1 MIRKAYKKLLEW
13 DKKKNKKPLILMGAR
28 QVGKTWLM
36 EEFARNK
43 YAGNTVAV
51 NLMKNESLRS
61 RFDTLDLDSDS
72 VIDVIQLATGKRI
85 TPGKTLLLI
94 DEIQEAPR
102 ALTALKYLQEEKPD
116 LAVMVA
122 GSLLGL
128 AVRRDDDEE
137 DQDVADR
144 SDSRKASYPVGKVE
158 YLDVLPMTFEE
169 FLWAIGE
176 EMKAEY
182 IAAEKWSAIESFH
195 EELTDLV
202 RRYYL
207 VGGMPEAVKAYAE
220 TGDLSEVRRIQK
232 RILRDYDEDFA
243 KHAKPRLL
251 AKIRL
256 LWNAV
261 PSQLA
266 KENKKFIYT
275 ALRPGARARE
285 YEVALAWL
293 RDAGLVHTV
302 ANVSTPAMPLKAH
315 EEFGNFKLYVHDV
328 GILAAMC
335 DVPSS
340 ILLEKTDVFTCFKGA
355 LVEQYVLE
363 ELTALDVK
371 PYYWSPDNARAEIE
385 FLVQG
390 ERGVYPLEAKAETN
404 LRAASLKSY
413 YDRYA
418 PPFELRV
425 SMQKRTSGARI
436 EDIPLYGIPAL
447 LPLIQ
452 DQTEKSTC

>member
-1 MIRKAYKKLLEW
+1 MTRKCYKKLIEW
-13 DKKKNKKPLILMGAR
+13 NKCANRKPLILMGAR

-36 EEFARNK
+36 EEFARNE
-43 YAGNTVAV
+43 YAGNTVSV

-61 RFDTLDLDSDS
+61 RFDTLNLDADT

-85 TPGKTLLLI
+85 IPGKTLLVI

-102 ALTALKYLQEEKPD
+102 ALTALKYLQEEKPE

-128 AVRRDDDEE
+128 AVKRDDEEE
-137 DQDVADR
+137 DQDAAEK
-144 SDSRKASYPVGKVE
+144 SDARKASYPVGKVD
-158 YLDVLPMTFEE
+158 YLDVAPMSFEE

-182 IAAEKWSAIESFH
+182 IAAEKWSAIEGFH
-195 EELTDLV
+195 EVLIDLV
-202 RRYYL
+202 RRYDL
-207 VGGMPEAVKAYAE
+207 VGGMPEAVKTYAE
-220 TGDLSEVRRIQK
+220 TRDFSEVRKVQK

-256 LWNAV
+256 MWESIPA
-261 PSQLA
+261 QLA

-275 ALRPGARARE
+275 ALRTGARARE
-285 YEVALAWL
+285 YEIALAWL

-302 ANVSTPAMPLKAH
+302 ANVSTPKMPLKSY

-328 GILAAMC
+328 GLLAAMC
-335 DVPSS
+335 DMSSS
-340 ILLEKTDVFTCFKGA
+340 ILLDKTEVFTTFNGA

-363 ELTALDVK
+363 ELVALGIK

-390 ERGVYPLEAKAETN
+390 DREIYPLEAKAGTN

-418 PPFELRV
+418 PSFELRV
-425 SMQKRTSGARI
+425 SMQKRTTGPRI
-436 EDIPLYGIPAL
+436 EDIPLYGIPSV
-447 LPLIQ
+447 LPLL
-452 DQTEKSTC
+452 KHGR

>member
-1 MIRKAYKKLLEW
+1 MVRKAYKKLLEW
-13 DKKKNKKPLILMGAR
+13 HNRANRKPLILMGAR

-36 EEFARNK
+36 EEFARNE
-43 YAGNTVAV
+43 YAGNTVSV
-51 NLMKNESLRS
+51 NLMKNESLRA
-61 RFDTLDLDSDS
+61 RFETLNLDSDT

-85 TPGKTLLLI
+85 IPGKTLLVI

-102 ALTALKYLQEEKPD
+102 ALTALKYLQEEKPE
-116 LAVMVA
+116 LVVMVA

-128 AVRRDDDEE
+128 AVKRDDEAE
-137 DQDVADR
+137 DQDAAEK
-144 SDSRKASYPVGKVE
+144 SDARKASYPVGKVD
-158 YLDVLPMTFEE
+158 YLDVTPMSFEE

-182 IAAEKWSAIESFH
+182 IAAEKWSAIEGFH
-195 EELTDLV
+195 EVLIDLV

-207 VGGMPEAVKAYAE
+207 VGGMPEAVKTYAE
-220 TGDLSEVRRIQK
+220 TRDFSEVRKVKK

-243 KHAKPRLL
+243 RHAKPRLL

-256 LWNAV
+256 MWESIPA
-261 PSQLA
+261 QLA

-275 ALRPGARARE
+275 ALRSGARARE
-285 YEVALAWL
+285 YEIALAWL

-302 ANVSTPAMPLKAH
+302 ANISTPKMPLKSY
-315 EEFGNFKLYVHDV
+315 EEFGNFKLYIHDV
-328 GILAAMC
+328 GLLAAMC
-335 DVPSS
+335 DMSSS
-340 ILLEKTDVFTCFKGA
+340 ILLDKTEVFTTFNGA

-363 ELTALDVK
+363 ELVALGVK

-390 ERGVYPLEAKAETN
+390 DREIYPLEAKAGTN

-418 PPFELRV
+418 PSFEFRV
-425 SMQKRTSGARI
+425 SMQKRTTGSRI
-436 EDIPLYGIPAL
+436 EDIPLYGIPSVVPL
-447 LPLIQ
+447 L
-452 DQTEKSTC
+452 KHGRR

>member
-1 MIRKAYKKLLEW
+1 MIRKNYKKLLEW
-13 DKKKNKKPLILMGAR
+13 NKSADRKPLILMGAR

-36 EEFARNK
+36 EEFARNE
-43 YAGNTVAV
+43 YAGNTVSV
-51 NLMKNESLRS
+51 NLMKNESLRA
-61 RFDTLDLDSDS
+61 RFDTLNLDSDT

-85 TPGKTLLLI
+85 ILGKTLLLI

-102 ALTALKYLQEEKPD
+102 ALTALKYLQEEKPE

-128 AVRRDDDEE
+128 AVKRDDEEE
-137 DQDVADR
+137 DQDAAEK
-144 SDSRKASYPVGKVE
+144 SDARKASYPVGKVD
-158 YLDVLPMTFEE
+158 YLDVAPMSFEE

-182 IAAEKWSAIESFH
+182 VAAEKWSALEGVH
-195 EELTDLV
+195 EVLIDLV

-207 VGGMPEAVKAYAE
+207 VGGMPEAVKTYAE
-220 TGDLSEVRRIQK
+220 IRDFSKVRKVQK

-256 LWNAV
+256 MWESI

-275 ALRPGARARE
+275 ALRSGARARE
-285 YEVALAWL
+285 YEIALAWL

-302 ANVSTPAMPLKAH
+302 ANVSTPKMPLKSH
-315 EEFGNFKLYVHDV
+315 EEFGDFKLYVHDV
-328 GILAAMC
+328 GLLAAMC
-335 DVPSS
+335 DVSSS
-340 ILLEKTDVFTCFKGA
+340 ILLDETDVFTTFNGA

-363 ELTALDVK
+363 ELVALGIK

-390 ERGVYPLEAKAETN
+390 DREIYPLEAKAGTN

-418 PPFELRV
+418 PSFEIRV
-425 SMQKRTSGARI
+425 SMQKRTSGSRI
-436 EDIPLYGIPAL
+436 EDIPLYGIPSIL
-447 LPLIQ
+447 RLVGV
-452 DQTEKSTC
+452 SGV

>member
-1 MIRKAYKKLLEW
+1 MVRKAYKKLLEW
-13 DKKKNKKPLILMGAR
+13 HNSANRKPLILMGAR

-36 EEFARNK
+36 EEFARNE
-43 YAGNTVAV
+43 YAGNTVSV
-51 NLMKNESLRS
+51 NLMKNESLRA
-61 RFDTLDLDSDS
+61 RFETLNLDSDT

-85 TPGKTLLLI
+85 IPGKTLLVI

-102 ALTALKYLQEEKPD
+102 ALTALKYLQEEKPE
-116 LAVMVA
+116 LVVMVA

-128 AVRRDDDEE
+128 AVKRDDEAE
-137 DQDVADR
+137 DQDAAEK
-144 SDSRKASYPVGKVE
+144 SDARKASYPVGKVD
-158 YLDVLPMTFEE
+158 YLDVTPMSFEE

-182 IAAEKWSAIESFH
+182 IAAEKWSAIEGFH
-195 EELTDLV
+195 EVLIDLV

-207 VGGMPEAVKAYAE
+207 VGGMPEAVKTYAE
-220 TGDLSEVRRIQK
+220 TRDFSEVRKVQK

-256 LWNAV
+256 MWESIPA
-261 PSQLA
+261 QLA

-275 ALRPGARARE
+275 ALRSGARARE
-285 YEVALAWL
+285 YEIALAWL

-302 ANVSTPAMPLKAH
+302 ANISTPKMPLKSY
-315 EEFGNFKLYVHDV
+315 EEFGNFKLYIHDV
-328 GILAAMC
+328 GLLAAMC
-335 DVPSS
+335 DMSSS
-340 ILLEKTDVFTCFKGA
+340 ILLDKTEVFTTFNGA

-363 ELTALDVK
+363 ELVALGVK

-390 ERGVYPLEAKAETN
+390 DREIYPLEAKAGTN

-418 PPFELRV
+418 PSFEFRV
-425 SMQKRTSGARI
+425 SMQKRTTGPRI
-436 EDIPLYGIPAL
+436 EDIPLYGIPSVVPL
-447 LPLIQ
+447 L
-452 DQTEKSTC
+452 KHGRR

>member
-1 MIRKAYKKLLEW
+1 
-13 DKKKNKKPLILMGAR
+13 MGAR

-36 EEFARNK
+36 EEFARNE
-43 YAGNTVAV
+43 YAGNTVSV
-51 NLMKNESLRS
+51 NLMKNESLRA
-61 RFDTLDLDSDS
+61 RFDTLNLDSDT
-72 VIDVIQLATGKRI
+72 VVDVIQLATGKRI
-85 TPGKTLLLI
+85 IPGKTLLVI

-102 ALTALKYLQEEKPD
+102 ALTALKYLQEEKPE
-116 LAVMVA
+116 LVVMVA

-128 AVRRDDDEE
+128 AVKRDDEAE
-137 DQDVADR
+137 DQDAAEK
-144 SDSRKASYPVGKVE
+144 SDARKASYPVGKVD
-158 YLDVLPMTFEE
+158 YLDVTPMSFEE

-182 IAAEKWSAIESFH
+182 IAAEKWSAIEGFH
-195 EELTDLV
+195 EVLIDLV

-207 VGGMPEAVKAYAE
+207 VGGMPEAVKTYAE
-220 TGDLSEVRRIQK
+220 TRDFSEVRKVQK

-256 LWNAV
+256 VWESIPA
-261 PSQLA
+261 QLA

-275 ALRPGARARE
+275 ALRSGARARE
-285 YEVALAWL
+285 YEIALAWL

-302 ANVSTPAMPLKAH
+302 ANISTPKMPLKSY
-315 EEFGNFKLYVHDV
+315 EEFGNFKLYIHDV
-328 GILAAMC
+328 GLLAAMC
-335 DVPSS
+335 DMSSS
-340 ILLEKTDVFTCFKGA
+340 ILLDKTEVFTTFNGA

-363 ELTALDVK
+363 ELVALGVK

-390 ERGVYPLEAKAETN
+390 DREIYPLEAKAGTN

-418 PPFELRV
+418 PSFEFRV
-425 SMQKRTSGARI
+425 SMQKRTTGPRI
-436 EDIPLYGIPAL
+436 EDIPLYGIPSVVPL
-447 LPLIQ
+447 L
-452 DQTEKSTC
+452 KHGRR

>member
-1 MIRKAYKKLLEW
+1 MLRKAYKEILKW
-13 DKKKNKKPLILMGAR
+13 NKKANKKPLILMGAR

-36 EEFARNK
+36 EEFARNE
-43 YAGNTVAV
+43 YPGNTVVV
-51 NLMKNESLRS
+51 NLMKNESLRA
-61 RFDTLDLDSDS
+61 RFDTLNLDSDS

-85 TPGKTLLLI
+85 IPGKTLLVI

-102 ALTALKYLQEEKPD
+102 ALTALKYFQEEKPE

-128 AVRRDDDEE
+128 AVKRDDESE
-137 DQDVADR
+137 DQESVEVSEA
-144 SDSRKASYPVGKVE
+144 RKASYPVGKVE
-158 YLDVLPMTFEE
+158 YLDVAPMTFEE

-176 EMKAEY
+176 EVKAEY
-182 IAAEKWSAIESFH
+182 IAAERWTALESFH
-195 EELTDLV
+195 EELTELV

-220 TGDLSEVRRIQK
+220 TRDFTEVRRIQK
-232 RILRDYDEDFA
+232 RILRDYDKDFA

-256 LWNAV
+256 LWDSV

-266 KENKKFIYT
+266 KENKKFVYS

-285 YEVALAWL
+285 YEVALEWL
-293 RDAGLVHTV
+293 RDAGLVHMV
-302 ANVSTPAMPLKAH
+302 ANVNTPKIPLKAH
-315 EEFGNFKLYVHDV
+315 EEFGNFKLYIHDV
-328 GILAAMC
+328 GILSAMC

-340 ILLEKTDVFTCFKGA
+340 ILLEKTDVFAIFKGA

-363 ELTALDVK
+363 ELVALGVK

-390 ERGVYPLEAKAETN
+390 ETEIHPLEAKAGTN

-413 YDRYA
+413 FDRYA
-418 PPFELRV
+418 PSFELRV
-425 SMQKRTSGARI
+425 SMQKRTSGVRI
-436 EDIPLYGIPAL
+436 EDIPLYGIPAIM
-447 LPLIQ
+447 PLI
-452 DQTEKSTC
+452 KNGRN

>member
-1 MIRKAYKKLLEW
+1 MVRKAYKKLLEW
-13 DKKKNKKPLILMGAR
+13 HNSANRKPLVLMGAR

-36 EEFARNK
+36 EEFARNE
-43 YAGNTVAV
+43 YAGKTVFV
-51 NLMKNESLRS
+51 NLMKNESLRA
-61 RFDTLDLDSDS
+61 RFDTLNLDSDT

-85 TPGKTLLLI
+85 IPGKTLLVI

-102 ALTALKYLQEEKPD
+102 ALTALKYLQEEKPE

-128 AVRRDDDEE
+128 AVKRDDQEE
-137 DQDVADR
+137 DQDAAEK
-144 SDSRKASYPVGKVE
+144 SDARKASYPVGKVD
-158 YLDVLPMTFEE
+158 YLDVAPMSFEE

-182 IAAEKWSAIESFH
+182 IAAEKWSAIEGFH
-195 EELTDLV
+195 EVLIDLV

-207 VGGMPEAVKAYAE
+207 VGGMPEAVKTYAE
-220 TGDLSEVRRIQK
+220 TRDFSEVRKVQK

-256 LWNAV
+256 MWESIPA
-261 PSQLA
+261 QLA

-275 ALRPGARARE
+275 ALRTGARARE
-285 YEVALAWL
+285 YEIALAWL
-293 RDAGLVHTV
+293 RDAGLVHMV
-302 ANVSTPAMPLKAH
+302 ANVSTPKMPLKSY

-328 GILAAMC
+328 GLLAAMC
-335 DVPSS
+335 DMSSS
-340 ILLEKTDVFTCFKGA
+340 ILLDKTEVFTTFNGA

-363 ELTALDVK
+363 ELVALGIK

-390 ERGVYPLEAKAETN
+390 DREVYPLEAKAGTN

-418 PPFELRV
+418 PSFELRV
-425 SMQKRTSGARI
+425 SMQKRTTGSRI
-436 EDIPLYGIPAL
+436 EDIPLYGIPSV
-447 LPLIQ
+447 LPLL
-452 DQTEKSTC
+452 KHGRR

>member
-1 MIRKAYKKLLEW
+1 MIRKNYKKLLEW
-13 DKKKNKKPLILMGAR
+13 NKSADRKPLILMGAR

-36 EEFARNK
+36 EEFARNE
-43 YAGNTVAV
+43 YAGNTVSV
-51 NLMKNESLRS
+51 NLMKNESLRA
-61 RFDTLDLDSDS
+61 RFDTLNLDSDT

-85 TPGKTLLLI
+85 ILGKTLLLI

-102 ALTALKYLQEEKPD
+102 ALTALKYLQEEKPE

-128 AVRRDDDEE
+128 AVKRDDEEE
-137 DQDVADR
+137 DQDAAEK
-144 SDSRKASYPVGKVE
+144 SDARKASYPVGKVD
-158 YLDVLPMTFEE
+158 YLDVAPMSFEE

-182 IAAEKWSAIESFH
+182 VAAEKWSALEGVH
-195 EELTDLV
+195 EALIDLV

-207 VGGMPEAVKAYAE
+207 VGGMPEAVKTYAE
-220 TGDLSEVRRIQK
+220 IRDFSKVRKVQK

-256 LWNAV
+256 MWESI

-275 ALRPGARARE
+275 ALRSGARARE
-285 YEVALAWL
+285 YEIALAWL

-302 ANVSTPAMPLKAH
+302 ANVSTPKMPLKSH
-315 EEFGNFKLYVHDV
+315 EEFGDFKLYVHDV
-328 GILAAMC
+328 GLLAAMC
-335 DVPSS
+335 DVSSS
-340 ILLEKTDVFTCFKGA
+340 ILLDETDVFTTFNGA

-363 ELTALDVK
+363 ELVALGIK

-390 ERGVYPLEAKAETN
+390 DREIYPLEAKAGTN

-418 PPFELRV
+418 PSFEIRV
-425 SMQKRTSGARI
+425 SMQKRTSGSRI
-436 EDIPLYGIPAL
+436 EDIPLYGIPSIL
-447 LPLIQ
+447 RLVGV
-452 DQTEKSTC
+452 SGV

>member
-1 MIRKAYKKLLEW
+1 MIRKNYKKLLEW
-13 DKKKNKKPLILMGAR
+13 NKSADRKPLILMGAR

-36 EEFARNK
+36 EEFARNE
-43 YAGNTVAV
+43 YAGNTVSV
-51 NLMKNESLRS
+51 NLMKNESLRA
-61 RFDTLDLDSDS
+61 RFDTLNLDSDT

-85 TPGKTLLLI
+85 IPGKTLLLI

-102 ALTALKYLQEEKPD
+102 ALTALKYLQEEKPE

-128 AVRRDDDEE
+128 AVKRDDEEE
-137 DQDVADR
+137 DQDAAEK
-144 SDSRKASYPVGKVE
+144 SDARKASYPVGKVD
-158 YLDVLPMTFEE
+158 YLDVAPMSFEE

-182 IAAEKWSAIESFH
+182 VAAEKWSALEGVH
-195 EELTDLV
+195 EVLIDLV

-207 VGGMPEAVKAYAE
+207 VGGMPEAVKTYAE
-220 TGDLSEVRRIQK
+220 IRDFSKVRKVQK

-256 LWNAV
+256 MWESI

-275 ALRPGARARE
+275 ALRSGARARE
-285 YEVALAWL
+285 YEIALAWL

-302 ANVSTPAMPLKAH
+302 ANVSTPKMPLKSH
-315 EEFGNFKLYVHDV
+315 EEFGDFKLYVHDV
-328 GILAAMC
+328 GLLAAMC
-335 DVPSS
+335 DVSSS
-340 ILLEKTDVFTCFKGA
+340 ILLDETDVFTTFNGA

-363 ELTALDVK
+363 ELVALGIK

-390 ERGVYPLEAKAETN
+390 DREIYPLEAKAGTN

-418 PPFELRV
+418 PSFEIRV
-425 SMQKRTSGARI
+425 SMQKRTSGLRI
-436 EDIPLYGIPAL
+436 EDIPLYGIPSILRLAGV
-447 LPLIQ
+447 
-452 DQTEKSTC
+452 SGA

>member
-1 MIRKAYKKLLEW
+1 MKRKAYKKLLEW
-13 DKKKNKKPLILMGAR
+13 DKKANRKPLILMGAR

-36 EEFARNK
+36 NEFARNE
-43 YAGNTVAV
+43 YSGNTVAV
-51 NLMKNESLRS
+51 NLMKNELLRA
-61 RFDTLDLDSDS
+61 RFDTLNLDADS
-72 VIDVIQLATGKRI
+72 VIDAIQLATGRRI
-85 TPGKTLLLI
+85 VPGETLLLI

-102 ALTALKYLQEEKPD
+102 ALTALKYLEEEKPG

-128 AVRRDDDEE
+128 AVRRDDESD
-137 DQDVADR
+137 DQEVAER
-144 SDSRKASYPVGKVE
+144 SDGRKASYPVGKVE
-158 YLDVLPMTFEE
+158 YLDVAPMTFEE
-169 FLWAIGE
+169 YLWALGE
-176 EMKAEY
+176 DVKAEY
-182 IAAEKWSAIESFH
+182 IAAERWQALEGIH

-207 VGGMPEAVKAYAE
+207 VGGMPEVVKSYAE
-220 TGDLSEVRRIQK
+220 NRDFSEVRNIQK

-256 LWNAV
+256 LWNSV
-261 PSQLA
+261 PAQLA

-293 RDAGLVHTV
+293 RDAGLVRMV
-302 ANVSTPAMPLKAH
+302 ANVNAPMMPLKAH
-315 EEFGNFKLYVHDV
+315 EEFGDFKLYVHDV
-328 GILAAMC
+328 GLLAAMC
-335 DVPSS
+335 DVPSA
-340 ILLEKTDVFTCFKGA
+340 ILLGKTDVFTFFKGA

-363 ELTALDVK
+363 ELTALGIN
-371 PYYWSPDNARAEIE
+371 PYYWSPDNAKAEIE

-390 ERGVYPLEAKAETN
+390 EREVYPLEAKAEVN

-413 YDRYA
+413 YNRYA
-418 PPFELRV
+418 PSFELRV
-425 SMQKRTSGARI
+425 SMQKHTSGDRI
-436 EDIPLYGIPAL
+436 EDIPLYGIPSI
-447 LPLIQ
+447 LPLLRNGRQ
-452 DQTEKSTC
+452 LPA

>member
-13 DKKKNKKPLILMGAR
+13 DKKENIKPLILMGAR

-128 AVRRDDDEE
+128 AVRRDDEEEE
-137 DQDVADR
+137 DQDVAER

-182 IAAEKWSAIESFH
+182 IAAEKWSAIEGFH
-195 EELTDLV
+195 EVLIDLV

-207 VGGMPEAVKAYAE
+207 VGGMPESVKTYAE
-220 TGDLSEVRRIQK
+220 TRDFSEVRKVQK

-256 LWNAV
+256 MWESIPA
-261 PSQLA
+261 QIA

-275 ALRPGARARE
+275 ALRTGARARE
-285 YEVALAWL
+285 YEIALAWL
-293 RDAGLVHTV
+293 REAGLVHTV
-302 ANVSTPAMPLKAH
+302 ANVSTPKMPLKSY

-328 GILAAMC
+328 GLLAAMC
-335 DVPSS
+335 DVSSS
-340 ILLEKTDVFTCFKGA
+340 ILLDKTEVFTAFNGA

-363 ELTALDVK
+363 ELVALGIK

-390 ERGVYPLEAKAETN
+390 DREVYPLEAKAGTN

-418 PPFELRV
+418 PSFELRV
-425 SMQKRTSGARI
+425 SMQKRTTGSRI
-436 EDIPLYGIPAL
+436 EDIPLYGIPSV
-447 LPLIQ
+447 LPLL
-452 DQTEKSTC
+452 KHGRR

>member
-1 MIRKAYKKLLEW
+1 
-13 DKKKNKKPLILMGAR
+13 MGAR

-36 EEFARNK
+36 EEFARNE
-43 YAGNTVAV
+43 YAGNTIFV
-51 NLMKNESLRS
+51 NLMKNESLRA
-61 RFDTLDLDSDS
+61 RFDTLNLDSDT

-85 TPGKTLLLI
+85 IPGKTLLVI

-102 ALTALKYLQEEKPD
+102 ALTALKYLQEEKPE

-128 AVRRDDDEE
+128 AVKRDVEEE
-137 DQDVADR
+137 DQDAAEK
-144 SDSRKASYPVGKVE
+144 SDARKASYPVGKVD
-158 YLDVLPMTFEE
+158 YLDVAPMSFEE

-182 IAAEKWSAIESFH
+182 IAAEKWSAIEGFH
-195 EELTDLV
+195 EVLIDLV

-207 VGGMPEAVKAYAE
+207 VGGMPEAVKTYAE
-220 TGDLSEVRRIQK
+220 TRDFSEVRKVQK

-256 LWNAV
+256 MWESIPA
-261 PSQLA
+261 QLA

-275 ALRPGARARE
+275 ALRTGARARE
-285 YEVALAWL
+285 YEIALAWL

-302 ANVSTPAMPLKAH
+302 ANVSTPKMPLKSY

-328 GILAAMC
+328 GLLAAMC
-335 DVPSS
+335 DMSSS
-340 ILLEKTDVFTCFKGA
+340 ILLDKTEVFTTFNGA

-363 ELTALDVK
+363 ELVALGIK

-390 ERGVYPLEAKAETN
+390 DREVYPLEAKAGTN

-418 PPFELRV
+418 PSFELRV
-425 SMQKRTSGARI
+425 SMQKRTTGPRI
-436 EDIPLYGIPAL
+436 EDIPLYGIPSV
-447 LPLIQ
+447 LPLLRHGRR
-452 DQTEKSTC
+452 

>member
-1 MIRKAYKKLLEW
+1 MTRKCYKKLLEW
-13 DKKKNKKPLILMGAR
+13 NKSANRKPLILMGAR

-36 EEFARNK
+36 EEFARNE
-43 YAGNTVAV
+43 YAGNTVSV

-61 RFDTLDLDSDS
+61 RFDTLNLDSDTI
-72 VIDVIQLATGKRI
+72 IDVIQLATGKRI
-85 TPGKTLLLI
+85 VPGKTLLVI

-102 ALTALKYLQEEKPD
+102 ALTALKFLKEEKPE

-128 AVRRDDDEE
+128 AVKRDDEE
-137 DQDVADR
+137 ENQDAAEK
-144 SDSRKASYPVGKVE
+144 SDARKTSYPVGTVD
-158 YLDVLPMTFEE
+158 YLDVAPMSFEE

-182 IAAEKWSAIESFH
+182 IVAEKWSAIEGFH
-195 EELTDLV
+195 EVLIDLV

-207 VGGMPEAVKAYAE
+207 VGGMPESVKTYAE
-220 TGDLSEVRRIQK
+220 TRDFSEVRKVQK

-256 LWNAV
+256 MWESIPA
-261 PSQLA
+261 QLA

-275 ALRPGARARE
+275 ALRTGARARE
-285 YEVALAWL
+285 YEIALAWL
-293 RDAGLVHTV
+293 RDAGLVHMV
-302 ANVSTPAMPLKAH
+302 ANVSTPKMPLKSY
-315 EEFGNFKLYVHDV
+315 EEFGNFKLYIHDV
-328 GILAAMC
+328 GLLAAMC
-335 DVPSS
+335 DMSSS
-340 ILLEKTDVFTCFKGA
+340 ILLDKTEVFTTFNGA

-363 ELTALDVK
+363 ELVALGVK

-390 ERGVYPLEAKAETN
+390 DREIYPLEAKAGTN

-418 PPFELRV
+418 PSFELRV
-425 SMQKRTSGARI
+425 SMQKRTTGPRI
-436 EDIPLYGIPAL
+436 EDIPLYGIPSV
-447 LPLIQ
+447 LPLL
-452 DQTEKSTC
+452 KHGR

>member
-1 MIRKAYKKLLEW
+1 MVRKAYKKLLEW
-13 DKKKNKKPLILMGAR
+13 HNSANRKPLVLMGAR

-36 EEFARNK
+36 EEFARNE
-43 YAGNTVAV
+43 YAGNTVSV
-51 NLMKNESLRS
+51 NLMKNESLRV
-61 RFDTLDLDSDS
+61 RFDTLNLDSDT

-85 TPGKTLLLI
+85 IPGKTLLVI

-102 ALTALKYLQEEKPD
+102 ALTALKYLQEEKPE
-116 LAVMVA
+116 LAVMV
-122 GSLLGL
+122 
-128 AVRRDDDEE
+128 DENT
-137 DQDVADR
+137 Q
-144 SDSRKASYPVGKVE
+144 K
-158 YLDVLPMTFEE
+158 L
-169 FLWAIGE
+169 
-176 EMKAEY
+176 AEY
-182 IAAEKWSAIESFH
+182 YKRIQELEPKAAASDGMADFLIEQAEKWSAIEGFH
-195 EELTDLV
+195 EVLIDLV

-207 VGGMPEAVKAYAE
+207 VGGMPEAVKTYAE
-220 TGDLSEVRRIQK
+220 TRDFSEVRKVQK

-256 LWNAV
+256 MWESIPA
-261 PSQLA
+261 QLA

-275 ALRPGARARE
+275 ALRTGARARE
-285 YEVALAWL
+285 YEIALAWL

-302 ANVSTPAMPLKAH
+302 ANVSTPKMPLKSY

-328 GILAAMC
+328 GLLAAMC
-335 DVPSS
+335 DMSSS
-340 ILLEKTDVFTCFKGA
+340 ILLDKTEVFTTFNGA

-363 ELTALDVK
+363 ELVALGIK

-390 ERGVYPLEAKAETN
+390 DREVYPLEAKAGTN

-418 PPFELRV
+418 PSFELRV
-425 SMQKRTSGARI
+425 SMQKRTTGSRI
-436 EDIPLYGIPAL
+436 EDIPLYGIPSVSRTA
-447 LPLIQ
+447 P
-452 DQTEKSTC
+452 

>member
-1 MIRKAYKKLLEW
+1 MVRKAYKKLLEW
-13 DKKKNKKPLILMGAR
+13 HNSANRKPLILMGAR

-36 EEFARNK
+36 EEFARNE
-43 YAGNTVAV
+43 YAGNTVSV
-51 NLMKNESLRS
+51 NLMKNESLRA
-61 RFDTLDLDSDS
+61 RFETLNLDSDT

-85 TPGKTLLLI
+85 IPGKTLLVI

-102 ALTALKYLQEEKPD
+102 ALTALKYLQEEKPE
-116 LAVMVA
+116 LVVMVA

-128 AVRRDDDEE
+128 AVKRDDEAE
-137 DQDVADR
+137 DQDAAEK
-144 SDSRKASYPVGKVE
+144 SDARKASYPVGKVD
-158 YLDVLPMTFEE
+158 YLDVTPMSFEE

-182 IAAEKWSAIESFH
+182 IAAEKWSAIEGFH
-195 EELTDLV
+195 EVLIDLV

-207 VGGMPEAVKAYAE
+207 VGGMPEAVKTYAE
-220 TGDLSEVRRIQK
+220 TRDFSEVRKVQK

-256 LWNAV
+256 VWESIPA
-261 PSQLA
+261 QLA
-266 KENKKFIYT
+266 KENKKFIYA
-275 ALRPGARARE
+275 ALRSGARARE
-285 YEVALAWL
+285 YEIALAWL

-302 ANVSTPAMPLKAH
+302 ANISTPKMPLKSY
-315 EEFGNFKLYVHDV
+315 EEFGNFKLYIHDV
-328 GILAAMC
+328 GLLAAMC
-335 DVPSS
+335 DMSSS
-340 ILLEKTDVFTCFKGA
+340 ILLDKTEVFTTFNGA

-363 ELTALDVK
+363 ELVALGVK

-390 ERGVYPLEAKAETN
+390 DREIYPLEAKAGTN

-418 PPFELRV
+418 PSFEFRV
-425 SMQKRTSGARI
+425 SMQKRTTGPRI
-436 EDIPLYGIPAL
+436 EDIPLYGIPSVVPL
-447 LPLIQ
+447 L
-452 DQTEKSTC
+452 KHGRR

>member
-1 MIRKAYKKLLEW
+1 MIRKNYKKLLEW
-13 DKKKNKKPLILMGAR
+13 NKSADRKPLILMGAR

-36 EEFARNK
+36 EEFARNE
-43 YAGNTVAV
+43 YAGNTVSV
-51 NLMKNESLRS
+51 NLMKNESLRA
-61 RFDTLDLDSDS
+61 RFDTLNLDSDT

-85 TPGKTLLLI
+85 ILGKTLLLI

-102 ALTALKYLQEEKPD
+102 ALTALKYLQEEKPE

-128 AVRRDDDEE
+128 AVKRDDEEE
-137 DQDVADR
+137 DQDAAEK
-144 SDSRKASYPVGKVE
+144 SDARKASYPVGKVD
-158 YLDVLPMTFEE
+158 YLDVAPMSFEE

-182 IAAEKWSAIESFH
+182 VAAEKWSALEGVH
-195 EELTDLV
+195 EALIDLV

-207 VGGMPEAVKAYAE
+207 VGGMPEAVKTYAE
-220 TGDLSEVRRIQK
+220 IRDFSKVRKVQK

-256 LWNAV
+256 MWESI

-275 ALRPGARARE
+275 ALRSGARARE
-285 YEVALAWL
+285 YEIALAWL

-302 ANVSTPAMPLKAH
+302 ANVSTPKMPLKSH
-315 EEFGNFKLYVHDV
+315 EEFGDFKLYVHDV
-328 GILAAMC
+328 GLLAAMC
-335 DVPSS
+335 DVSSS
-340 ILLEKTDVFTCFKGA
+340 ILLDETDVFTTFNGA

-363 ELTALDVK
+363 ELVALGIK

-390 ERGVYPLEAKAETN
+390 DREIYPLEAKAGTN

-418 PPFELRV
+418 PSFEIRV
-425 SMQKRTSGARI
+425 SMQKRTSGLRI
-436 EDIPLYGIPAL
+436 EDIPLYGIPSILRLAGV
-447 LPLIQ
+447 
-452 DQTEKSTC
+452 SGA

>member
-1 MIRKAYKKLLEW
+1 MVRKAYKKLLEW
-13 DKKKNKKPLILMGAR
+13 HDSANRKPLILMGAR

-36 EEFARNK
+36 EEFARNE
-43 YAGNTVAV
+43 YAGETVFV
-51 NLMKNESLRS
+51 NLMKNESLRA
-61 RFDTLDLDSDS
+61 RFDTLNLDSDT

-85 TPGKTLLLI
+85 IPGKTLLVI

-102 ALTALKYLQEEKPD
+102 ALTALKYLQEEKPE

-128 AVRRDDDEE
+128 AVKRDDQEE
-137 DQDVADR
+137 DQDAAEK
-144 SDSRKASYPVGKVE
+144 SDARKASCPVGKVD
-158 YLDVLPMTFEE
+158 YLDVAPMSFEE

-182 IAAEKWSAIESFH
+182 IAAEKWSAIEGFH
-195 EELTDLV
+195 EVLIDLV

-207 VGGMPEAVKAYAE
+207 VGGMPEAVKTYAE
-220 TGDLSEVRRIQK
+220 TRDFSEVRKVQK

-256 LWNAV
+256 MWESIPA
-261 PSQLA
+261 QLA

-275 ALRPGARARE
+275 ALRTGARARE
-285 YEVALAWL
+285 YEIALAWL

-302 ANVSTPAMPLKAH
+302 ANVSTPKMPLKSY

-328 GILAAMC
+328 GLLAAMC
-335 DVPSS
+335 DMSSS
-340 ILLEKTDVFTCFKGA
+340 ILLDKTEVFTTFNGA

-363 ELTALDVK
+363 ELVALGIK

-390 ERGVYPLEAKAETN
+390 DREVYPLEAKAGTN

-418 PPFELRV
+418 PSFELRV
-425 SMQKRTSGARI
+425 SMQKRTTGSRI
-436 EDIPLYGIPAL
+436 EDIPLYGIPSV
-447 LPLIQ
+447 LPLL
-452 DQTEKSTC
+452 KHGRR